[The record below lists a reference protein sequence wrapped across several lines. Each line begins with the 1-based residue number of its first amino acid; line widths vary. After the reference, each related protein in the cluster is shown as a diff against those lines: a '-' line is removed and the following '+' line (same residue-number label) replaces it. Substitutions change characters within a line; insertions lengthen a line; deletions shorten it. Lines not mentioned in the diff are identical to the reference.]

1 MNELKVKSGEQSG
14 RSIDQTCEKKILLIV
29 SIDEMATMEQSSGST
44 RPKYCNQSVN
54 RTDTSR
60 KCTKM
65 FYFRRDII
73 LYFWV
78 KDCRKT
84 LPITQIN

>member
-54 RTDTSR
+54 WTQAESVR
-60 KCTKM
+60 KCFISDET
-65 FYFRRDII
+65 
-73 LYFWV
+73 
-78 KDCRKT
+78 
-84 LPITQIN
+84 